1 MKKSIKRLLACLVAL
16 TIIYI
21 LLLIP
26 DSNNASINAATQKPF
41 AWNRD
46 SLWNQLENNFKKA
59 KEENTPAVDS
69 NTHVLFAAEEKL
81 FDKISVPN
89 IAATDSGFKLILNNF
104 FLLAPLIAVQP
115 QQRDS
120 FIRYYNKVRKEVKF
134 QSQHWDI
141 NDLAVRNNLYQL
153 FYGMRAAAEEVL
165 LQTSS
170 LPFNAAVMVT
180 DEPLQAPS
188 AAVFGIKVHSGDLL
202 VSRGGAEV
210 SALISRGNDYPANF
224 SHVALIYIDEKS
236 VAYLIEAHIERGVA
250 ISSLVQYVKDK
261 KLRCMV
267 LRPRA
272 DLPQLRMDAMLPHKA
287 AKLAYNEAMKRHIP
301 YDFKMNFHDSTAMF
315 CSEVGSYAYRKN
327 GIDLWQGVSTISSP
341 GVVNW
346 LHAFGVENFVTQMP
360 GDLEYDPQ
368 LSIVAE
374 YRDPETLWKDHIDNA
389 VMDVLLEDA
398 DKGKQIGYNHWQ
410 LPMVRLVKG
419 WCMIKNYFGKTGIIP
434 EGMTATQALKNQY
447 FVAMYKDLKSKATI
461 KIDQFIKDN
470 NYQPP
475 YWQMIN
481 LARQADK
488 ED

>member
-1 MKKSIKRLLACLVAL
+1 MKKLIKRWLACLVAL
-16 TIIYI
+16 VVIYI

-26 DSNNASINAATQKPF
+26 DSNKANVKPATQKPF
-41 AWNRD
+41 TWNND
-46 SLWNQLENNFKKA
+46 SLWNQLENNFKRA
-59 KEENTPAVDS
+59 KEDNISTVDS
-69 NTHVLFAAEEKL
+69 NIHFLLAAEEKL

-89 IAATDSGFKLILNNF
+89 IAATDTNFKLILNNF

-115 QQRDS
+115 QQRDF
-120 FIRYYNKVRKEVKF
+120 FIQYYNKVRKQVKF

-141 NDLAVRNNLYQL
+141 NDVTVRNNLYQL

-165 LQTSS
+165 LQTIS
-170 LPFNAAVMVT
+170 LPFNPVVRVT
-180 DEPLQAPS
+180 DEPSLTPS
-188 AAVFGIKVHSGDLL
+188 AIVFGIKVHSGDLL

-236 VAYLIEAHIERGVA
+236 VAYLIEAHIEKGVA
-250 ISSLVQYVKDK
+250 VSSLAQYVNDK

-272 DLPQLRMDAMLPHKA
+272 DLPELRQNAMLPHIA
-287 AKLAYNEAMKRHIP
+287 AKLVYDEASKRHIP

-398 DKGKQIGYNHWQ
+398 DKGKQINYNHWQ
-410 LPMVRLVKG
+410 LPIVRLVKG

-447 FVAMYKDLKSKATI
+447 FVAMYKDLQSKATI
-461 KIDQFIKDN
+461 KINQFIKDN

-475 YWQMIN
+475 YWQLIK